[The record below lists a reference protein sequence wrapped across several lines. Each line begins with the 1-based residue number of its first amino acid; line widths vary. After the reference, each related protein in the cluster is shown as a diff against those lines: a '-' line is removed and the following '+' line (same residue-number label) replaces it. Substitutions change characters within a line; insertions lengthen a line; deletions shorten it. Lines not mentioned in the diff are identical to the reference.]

1 MIAASGYDW
10 WVFLHIVGAF
20 GFFMAHGASAAI
32 ALKLRGERDLERVRA
47 LLDLSAASVGALYA
61 SLLVLL
67 AGGIV
72 AGFVR
77 HWWGQGWIWT
87 ALGVLVA
94 LIVAMYALASTY
106 YNRVRE
112 AAGIQT
118 YEQRKKGI
126 EPGPP
131 ASPQELEAILRSAR
145 PLVIAGIGFA
155 GLLVILWLMVLK
167 PF

>member
-10 WVFLHIVGAF
+10 WVFVHIVGAF

-32 ALKLRGERDLERVRA
+32 ALKLRKERDLERVRA
-47 LLDLSAASVGALYA
+47 LLDLSAATVGALYG

-87 ALGVLVA
+87 AIGVLIA
-94 LIVAMYALASTY
+94 LLVAMYALASTY
-106 YNRVRE
+106 YNGLRE

-118 YEQRKKGI
+118 YEQKKKGI

-131 ASPQELEAILRSAR
+131 VSPQELEVILGSSR
-145 PLVIAGIGFA
+145 PLLIAAIGFA